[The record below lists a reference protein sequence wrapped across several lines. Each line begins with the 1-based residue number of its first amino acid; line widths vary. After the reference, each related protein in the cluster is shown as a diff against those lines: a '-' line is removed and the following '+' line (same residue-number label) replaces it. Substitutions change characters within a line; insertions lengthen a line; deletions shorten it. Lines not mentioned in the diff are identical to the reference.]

1 LNGAVT
7 DDVVAGVVET
17 WHAASLQENPQ
28 NPNTR
33 NIQNL
38 NIIINTIK
46 QKHIMSKQKFQN
58 KYRISSARA
67 WWHDYNGGLYFI
79 TICTAGM
86 EHYFGKVTDGAMCL
100 NPLGDKLNQIILDTQ
115 MHNPY
120 AEIQLFQIMPN
131 HLHLI
136 ICVNESTIDMDKN
149 NTNAE
154 LNGSDTDDVVVDSR
168 DVACRV
174 CKQNTNAE
182 FGDADTDDVVAG
194 SRDVACRVSTGKS
207 TKPGNDINA
216 ENPIPAVK
224 NEKMQLIAE
233 KCGLLSIA
241 MGGLKSATTKFAND
255 NKITFGWQ
263 ERFHDHIIRNQ
274 EEYERI
280 AVYIENNP
288 MTWEKDKFYRKG

>member
-1 LNGAVT
+1 
-7 DDVVAGVVET
+7 
-17 WHAASLQENPQ
+17 
-28 NPNTR
+28 
-33 NIQNL
+33 
-38 NIIINTIK
+38 
-46 QKHIMSKQKFQN
+46 
-58 KYRISSARA
+58 
-67 WWHDYNGGLYFI
+67 
-79 TICTAGM
+79 
-86 EHYFGKVTDGAMCL
+86 MCL

-154 LNGSDTDDVVVDSR
+154 LNVAVTDDVVVGSR

-174 CKQNTNAE
+174 CKQNANAEFGDADTDDVVAGSRDVACRVCKQNANAE